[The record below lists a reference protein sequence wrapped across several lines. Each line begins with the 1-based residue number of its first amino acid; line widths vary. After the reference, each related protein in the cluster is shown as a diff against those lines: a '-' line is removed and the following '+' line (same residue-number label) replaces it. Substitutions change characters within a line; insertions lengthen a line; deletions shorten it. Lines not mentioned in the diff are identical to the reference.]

1 MTSRL
6 GESISSALYC
16 ASRDVFTNTVTE
28 SECGVTVTSLSRTA
42 SFWAQVLVEA
52 SSVSARLTTTS
63 TMGIRLSAF
72 I

>member
-1 MTSRL
+1 
-6 GESISSALYC
+6 LYC

-28 SECGVTVTSLSRTA
+28 SACGDTVTSLSSA
-42 SFWAQVLVEA
+42 GSVWAQLGVGT

-63 TMGIRLSAF
+63 TMGIRFSAF